1 MSEKKTEST
10 TKLYLGNISFN
21 STEESLEEAFG
32 EYGKV
37 KEVTVIRR
45 GNRSLGYG
53 FLEMETVEGAEK
65 AIEGL
70 NNQEVD
76 EREIVVEFS
85 DPNKSKRRSRGR
97 GRGRG
102 RFRGRG
108 RGRGRFRG
116 RGRGRGRG
124 RYFSPYRMGYGR
136 GYYQDPYYS
145 PYRGFGGYGERGYGR
160 REFGGRGFEERGFE
174 GREGGFGGRGFRGRG
189 FGRRRFGGRGRGRGR
204 GFGGRRFQRRPNF
217 DERNPSETVLFITN
231 IPFEFTDDD
240 LLEAFTDYEPTRAKV
255 IQSRNGRSKGFGF
268 VEFADQENR
277 DEALQVN
284 ETEIGGRTAFV
295 KVAFEPIRAFE
306 EEEEEN

>member
-1 MSEKKTEST
+1 MSKKGSKTVEKKENQTEPT

-21 STEESLEEAFG
+21 STEESLQEAFS

-37 KEVTVIRR
+37 KEVTIIRR

-53 FLEMETVEGAEK
+53 FLEMESVKGAEK

-85 DPNKSKRRSRGR
+85 DPNRSKRRSRGR

-108 RGRGRFRG
+108 GFRGGFRG
-116 RGRGRGRG
+116 RGRRR
-124 RYFSPYRMGYGR
+124 FFDPYRIGYGR
-136 GYYQDPYYS
+136 GYYQDPYFN
-145 PYRGFGGYGERGYGR
+145 PY
-160 REFGGRGFEERGFE
+160 REFGGRGFG
-174 GREGGFGGRGFRGRG
+174 
-189 FGRRRFGGRGRGRGR
+189 GRGR
-204 GFGGRRFQRRPNF
+204 GFGGRGRRFRGRGRGRFQRRRPNF
-217 DERNPSETVLFITN
+217 DERNPSETVVFITN

-240 LLEAFTDYEPTRAKV
+240 LLEAFTDYNPTRAKV
-255 IQSRNGRSKGFGF
+255 IISRNGRSRGFGF
-268 VEFADQENR
+268 VEFADEETR
-277 DEALQVN
+277 DNAISLN
-284 ETEIGGRTAFV
+284 ETEIGGRTAFI
-295 KVAFEPIRAFE
+295 KVAYEPIRAFD